1 MSEEKSKLQKITDV
15 EAEAEMRRAIEAI
28 LMVAID
34 PVAPGIL
41 AQLFEVPVDEI
52 ERICDS
58 MVEQYEEAKLGFLL
72 VRIGGGYRFQ
82 SNPEKAQWVERF
94 VLEGQSRRLTAAAM
108 ETLSIVA
115 YKQPISRAQISA
127 IRGVDVEGVMRNL
140 QQRGLIDEVSRDVGP
155 GNAVLY
161 GSSEF
166 EQGTQQ
172 FERLQKVLARAGI
185 GSRRVCEKLIVDQ
198 RVTVNG
204 EIPELGEKVDP
215 ETSQIEV
222 DGLKI
227 GVRQDLV
234 YYLVNKPIGI
244 ITTSKDPQ
252 KRSTVIDLVPTHP
265 RVFPVGRLDADTEGL
280 IFMTNDGD
288 LTHYLTHPSFGI
300 EKEYLVQVEV
310 KPSRNA
316 IRQLRQGVE
325 LDDGLTAPAKVSLVD
340 EKLLKIVIHEGR
352 NRQVRRM
359 CESIGHPVIRLVR
372 SRIGPIVDRSLSP
385 GSFRELT
392 NQELR
397 SIRKIL
403 SKDFSN

>member
-1 MSEEKSKLQKITDV
+1 M
-15 EAEAEMRRAIEAI
+15 
-28 LMVAID
+28 
-34 PVAPGIL
+34 P
-41 AQLFEVPVDEI
+41 
-52 ERICDS
+52 
-58 MVEQYEEAKLGFLL
+58 
-72 VRIGGGYRFQ
+72 
-82 SNPEKAQWVERF
+82 
-94 VLEGQSRRLTAAAM
+94 
-108 ETLSIVA
+108 
-115 YKQPISRAQISA
+115 
-127 IRGVDVEGVMRNL
+127 
-140 QQRGLIDEVSRDVGP
+140 
-155 GNAVLY
+155 
-161 GSSEF
+161 SSEF
-166 EQGTQQ
+166 EQEPQQ

-372 SRIGPIVDRSLSP
+372 SRIGPIVDRSLRP